1 MSTSPD
7 DPIFDGGVLPEVV
20 ITGRAAPGGLSWS
33 RFKALS
39 ADVGSWLWGTVQGAF
54 NEKASFSQIL
64 VDAVIGMIPLV
75 GDVTAVRDL
84 IAVATRLID
93 DPQAREDTW
102 EWVLLVVL
110 VLALIPVV
118 GGVIKGVGRL
128 LCKIFKSA
136 AKLSGAAR
144 AAHLAEGAQEVI
156 AFLNRIGVGHAE
168 RWLLNLKFSD
178 YQAQILEHFAKFMN
192 TMSGALGQIRS
203 KMGRLMPAGLARRI
217 DGLRA
222 GIGELK
228 AMGQRMIPRAV
239 QELDQYLR
247 ELQSYVRSGGETT
260 SRKTLHRVATG
271 ERAVTHVDEARMIE
285 DGVLPVRSRRG
296 GFKGHEA
303 NINDPNS
310 LGGYKPEPGFP
321 DLTKNARRDGFLPDV
336 AAYSGRIVNR
346 QLQEGEHIYRLF
358 GPEGVTHGVEV
369 GESFAGGTWWGIGPS
384 PKSAKEWRE
393 KAGVLDEFNR
403 DGFIVEGTIQANG
416 PKAAV
421 GTIAEQAGK
430 DLPGQY
436 LPGGGTQARFFMDKA
451 SADRLSEI
459 GRRVSASGKA
469 ESWADPISGIVFQ
482 IKPTGW
488 TDANGVWGY
497 LHMPSQGSVQ
507 TARLGAREQ
516 ASKDNPEVIITP

>member
-1 MSTSPD
+1 
-7 DPIFDGGVLPEVV
+7 
-20 ITGRAAPGGLSWS
+20 
-33 RFKALS
+33 
-39 ADVGSWLWGTVQGAF
+39 
-54 NEKASFSQIL
+54 
-64 VDAVIGMIPLV
+64 
-75 GDVTAVRDL
+75 
-84 IAVATRLID
+84 
-93 DPQAREDTW
+93 
-102 EWVLLVVL
+102 
-110 VLALIPVV
+110 
-118 GGVIKGVGRL
+118 
-128 LCKIFKSA
+128 
-136 AKLSGAAR
+136 
-144 AAHLAEGAQEVI
+144 
-156 AFLNRIGVGHAE
+156 
-168 RWLLNLKFSD
+168 
-178 YQAQILEHFAKFMN
+178 
-192 TMSGALGQIRS
+192 
-203 KMGRLMPAGLARRI
+203 
-217 DGLRA
+217 
-222 GIGELK
+222 
-228 AMGQRMIPRAV
+228 
-239 QELDQYLR
+239 
-247 ELQSYVRSGGETT
+247 
-260 SRKTLHRVATG
+260 
-271 ERAVTHVDEARMIE
+271 
-285 DGVLPVRSRRG
+285 
-296 GFKGHEA
+296 
-303 NINDPNS
+303 